1 MWKDEEPKG
10 GQYPAGLM
18 TFWACLVL
26 EAGASLR
33 GVERILL
40 VLNETFGLRLPIPD
54 WTTGRTWII
63 RLGLWELRRPLP
75 KADAKVRWG
84 WIADHAVQI
93 GNQKVL
99 FVLGVMLQNLPKIGR
114 WEPLQMQDMQLVGL
128 IPMSPSNAETVDK
141 ALEMLVARTGL
152 PDVIVN
158 DLGADLHGGV
168 KRFCERHPETLEIY
182 DAAHKGA
189 CLLKARLEKDEHW
202 KKFQSLCGQ
211 TRVQTVQTELACLMP
226 PRLRMKS
233 RYMNL
238 EPVLSCAVWAWGMLR
253 ESRAGQ
259 PPLDIT
265 AARVEEKLPWL
276 DAFGEKLPEWQEW
289 QEWQEQI
296 EAMLETVRQQGHS
309 RETPALLKSRMPA
322 AVQIADHDPVL
333 MVRADSDFINSN
345 GSRRGT
351 ASPTQLFTHVLLVQF
366 FYGMPIQS
374 QLFRQSLD
382 GRLPTSPPH
391 IEGEAFRVQ
400 RIVRE
405 PVQPF
410 GLHGTTLRALDPT
423 QLKRQIHSLVT
434 TRQVTNLSRTFIII
448 RSAALATA
456 ATACFFRR
464 RRKER

>member
-1 MWKDEEPKG
+1 MSPHAARVVEGELLWKDEEPKG

-18 TFWACLVL
+18 TFWACLVI
-26 EAGASLR
+26 EAGVSLR

-54 WTTGRTWII
+54 WTTGRTWIL

-75 KADAKVRWG
+75 KAGPGVRWG
-84 WIADHAVQI
+84 WVADHAVQI
-93 GNQKVL
+93 GTLKVL
-99 FVLGVMLQNLPKIGR
+99 LVLGVRLEMLPKTGP
-114 WEPLQMQDMQLVGL
+114 WDPLQMQDMQLIGL
-128 IPMSPSNAETVDK
+128 IPMSPSNAKAVDE
-141 ALEMLVARTGL
+141 ALETLIARTGL

-211 TRVQTVQTELACLMP
+211 TRVQVVQTELACVMP

-238 EPVLSCAVWAWGMLR
+238 DPVLSWAVWAWGLLR
-253 ESRAGQ
+253 ESRAGR

-265 AARVEEKLPWL
+265 AARMEEKLSWL
-276 DAFGEKLPEWQEW
+276 DEFEEKLPEWLEW
-289 QEWQEQI
+289 LEQI

-322 AVQIADHDPVL
+322 A
-333 MVRADSDFINSN
+333 SYS
-345 GSRRGT
+345 S
-351 ASPTQLFTHVLLVQF
+351 TQLLAEELH
-366 FYGMPIQS
+366 
-374 QLFRQSLD
+374 
-382 GRLPTSPPH
+382 
-391 IEGEAFRVQ
+391 AFVSGYSNR
-400 RIVRE
+400 
-405 PVQPF
+405 VQPF
-410 GLHGTTLRALDPT
+410 ERLPGSSEVLESTQGKLKTLERQQSQEGFTRFVLGIGACLGNALDRMAEAA
-423 QLKRQIHSLVT
+423 QA
-434 TRQVTNLSRTFIII
+434 VTNKLVEKWSDVHLGDTLASRRCKA
-448 RSAALATA
+448 RSCATE
-456 ATACFFRR
+456 FR
-464 RRKER
+464 